1 MRKSSWKKKNQKAR
15 MVSRDQKKKK
25 YLKSTCNTKQE
36 KT

>member
-15 MVSRDQKKKK
+15 MVSRDQKKK

>member
-1 MRKSSWKKKNQKAR
+1 MRKSSWKKKSEGQNGLKR
-15 MVSRDQKKKK
+15 SKKK